1 MVVKN
6 WLSGEKSVAQR
17 KIFAIGDIHGCATQ
31 LSTLLDRIPYDRN
44 RDTLIFLGDYIN
56 RGPDT
61 SGVLDILLE
70 LKESC
75 VDIHFLKGNHEQEL
89 LGYSAA
95 GHIDS
100 LRALRAMGV
109 EATVESYGA
118 RVNSLPGLGCFPL
131 EHREF
136 LHSLKFF
143 HLQDD
148 SLFIHADINQDM
160 LCCPIQESEGR
171 MQRSIMETGLLS
183 SRRLAQD
190 GTSGIDTFI
199 VFGHIPFASP
209 LFLADRIGIDTGAVY
224 GNMLTALELPAL
236 RFFHA

>member
-1 MVVKN
+1 MC
-6 WLSGEKSVAQR
+6 QP

-31 LSTLLDRIPYDRN
+31 LSTLLDRIPYDRKN
-44 RDTLIFLGDYIN
+44 DTLIFLGDYIN
-56 RGPDT
+56 RGSD
-61 SGVLDILLE
+61 SRAVLDILLE

-75 VDIHFLKGNHEQEL
+75 ADIHFLKGNHEQEL
-89 LGYSAA
+89 LEYSAS
-95 GHIDS
+95 GHMDS
-100 LRALRAMGV
+100 LRALRGMGV

-118 RVNSLPGLGCFPL
+118 RVHSLTGLVCFPL

-148 SLFIHADINQDM
+148 YLFIHADINQKM
-160 LCCPIQESEGR
+160 LSCSLQESEGR
-171 MQRSIMETGLLS
+171 MQRYIMETGLLS
-183 SRRLAQD
+183 SRRLAQVQSTD
-190 GTSGIDTFI
+190 IDMVI

-209 LFLADRIGIDTGAVY
+209 LLLADRIGIDTGAVY
-224 GNMLTALELPAL
+224 GNMLTAVELPAL